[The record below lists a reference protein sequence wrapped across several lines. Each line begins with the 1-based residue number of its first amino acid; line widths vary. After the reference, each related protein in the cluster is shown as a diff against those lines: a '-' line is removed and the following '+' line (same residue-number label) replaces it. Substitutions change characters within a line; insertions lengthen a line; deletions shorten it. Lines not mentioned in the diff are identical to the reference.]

1 MHPTET
7 VAQNRIE
14 NEGKAS
20 RSFSL
25 AFITL
30 DLGYVELAY
39 VPVIQKAFIVAHY
52 TSHFSIEEE
61 YKKQL
66 LYLKILLCDCSY
78 VHTSYLSL
86 FF

>member
-39 VPVIQKAFIVAHY
+39 VPVIQKAHY

>member
-20 RSFSL
+20 RSLSL

-30 DLGYVELAY
+30 DLAY
-39 VPVIQKAFIVAHY
+39 VPVIQKAHY